1 MIDSVSPILSHQIR
15 GFNNS
20 EVMCMKTVKPAISF
34 GLISIILATI
44 RWLRQTFHSGSIYFH
59 FIKIWYAFDI
69 GYSVTFSEYDPDKS
83 QPCLLPGC
91 FSNRLNSHTYIFA
104 PLNYIQY
111 LSKSIVKIEI
121 YIFYEYWYE
130 ILNSIRSNFR

>member
-1 MIDSVSPILSHQIR
+1 MIDSVSPIFSHQTR

-59 FIKIWYAFDI
+59 FIKIWYGFDI

-83 QPCLLPGC
+83 QPCLLPSC
-91 FSNRLNSHTYIFA
+91 FSNRLNSHTT
-104 PLNYIQY
+104 
-111 LSKSIVKIEI
+111 I
-121 YIFYEYWYE
+121 YICTLKLYSISIKIYSENRNVHLLP
-130 ILNSIRSNFR
+130 ILIRNFEFDSK